1 VRRAAGL
8 ALILALAALPA
19 AAQPVL
25 PPELGGGAARGG
37 AVLGL
42 MGLNMTPDFS
52 TNALEI
58 RQASDSANPRRNA
71 LLQLGQTGVAGTLS
85 DRVPLFVEGYLG
97 WARYDPL
104 AVLTAGE
111 RRTPAVRWNNL
122 SATAGVG
129 YDIRLND
136 RFLLRPIVHAGLGMV
151 VSDAALLGWVLDEYF
166 GVEADALRDR
176 RAFVHGLGGS
186 LSLAYSDWRPEGETD
201 VELRYTRL
209 RLETFG
215 GTFAPVR
222 GSLTAET
229 IGLWGRHRW
238 PTGWEALG
246 RPLRWVVDGSASI
259 YLGEQT
265 AGLGFDWSVKVGAG
279 IELDIGRQEIGVFG
293 FNATRLRLVAR
304 YFFADRGVTGTS
316 IGIGISF

>member
-1 VRRAAGL
+1 V
-8 ALILALAALPA
+8 
-19 AAQPVL
+19 AQPVL
-25 PPELGGGAARGG
+25 PPELGGGQARGR

-42 MGLNMTPDFS
+42 MGFNMTPDFS
-52 TNALEI
+52 TNALEV
-58 RQASDSANPRRNA
+58 RQASDAANPRRNA
-71 LLQLGQTGVAGTLS
+71 LLQLGQTGVAGTLG
-85 DRVPLFVEGYLG
+85 DRFPLFVEGYLG

-111 RRTPAVRWNNL
+111 QRTPLVRWNNL
-122 SATAGVG
+122 AATAGLG
-129 YDIRLND
+129 YDLRLND
-136 RFLLRPIVHAGLGMV
+136 RFVLRPILHAGLGV
-151 VSDAALLGWVLDEYF
+151 AVSDAALLGWAIQERF
-166 GVEADALRDR
+166 GVEADVLRDR
-176 RAFVHGLGGS
+176 RAFVHGFGGS

-222 GSLTAET
+222 GGVTAET

-238 PTGWEALG
+238 PTGWEALR
-246 RPLRWVVDGSASI
+246 RPLRWVMDGSASV
-259 YLGEQT
+259 YLGDQP
-265 AGLGFDWSVKVGAG
+265 AGLGFGWSVKLGAG
-279 IELDIGRQEIGVFG
+279 IELDVGRQEIGVFG
-293 FNATRLRLVAR
+293 FNATRLRLVGR